1 MLILQSEK
9 CMLLPLPP
17 FPDALLCP
25 SGGCLLLSSSLLFR
39 ITSFYSFVRILL
51 FLALRRRNMGIQ
63 VDAHVLGIIEKYE
76 QDRFSRGAGLTN
88 REPSFEFKEFQDK
101 TD

>member
-1 MLILQSEK
+1 
-9 CMLLPLPP
+9 
-17 FPDALLCP
+17 
-25 SGGCLLLSSSLLFR
+25 
-39 ITSFYSFVRILL
+39 
-51 FLALRRRNMGIQ
+51 MGIQ